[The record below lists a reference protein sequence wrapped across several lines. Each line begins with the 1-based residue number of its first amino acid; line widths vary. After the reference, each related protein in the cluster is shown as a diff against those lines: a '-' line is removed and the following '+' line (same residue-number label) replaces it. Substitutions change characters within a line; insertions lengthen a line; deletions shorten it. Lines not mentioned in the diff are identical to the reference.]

1 MSPLLS
7 HAILRAQTDERL
19 IELARERHER
29 AFEVL
34 VERYRKPLHRNV
46 RGLLPEARAED
57 AVQQTFINAW
67 TALQRGVEVREPR
80 AWLYRVAHNAALNAL
95 RVHGYEYAELQ
106 ESLRSHLAGPE
117 EDHER
122 RWVMRRTLAGLAAL
136 PEAQREALL
145 RTAVE
150 GRSQEQVAAELGLS
164 EGAVRGLVYRAR
176 TALRTAATALTPSPL
191 LGWAVAFASGGEP
204 SSTTERIA
212 EVAAGGG
219 TAGAGAVLAKA
230 GAVVAV
236 TGALAGGAV
245 AVREEAG
252 GGRDGPAAAKADAVS
267 SRDLGRAGLGGGPGP
282 GGRGP
287 GDDRGG
293 HGRGEGEGHGRG
305 QGRDHG
311 RGDGHPRRGKGRG
324 KGEGRGSARPVAG
337 AAAGARAAAAAA
349 RPVRPRTAPR
359 TMAPAGARAPAR
371 GRAAPT
377 TVASPAAPAGTAAI
391 RGRVRRAADRATS
404 LRAAD
409 RDPRGRGR
417 APTAAGPSRR
427 GRAAAARPAAESRA
441 AGPSTAAPAVARRAA
456 SRPPLPSPRPRRRE
470 VGRRGAGRPEADPR
484 AAACQQAPPA
494 ARPAAAPAVASTA
507 ISGPDGRSKQRSWRA
522 AAAPGT
528 LAA

>member
-7 HAILRAQTDERL
+7 TAILRAQSDERL
-19 IELARERHER
+19 IQFAREGHER

-34 VERYRKPLHRNV
+34 VERYRKPLHRHV

-164 EGAVRGLVYRAR
+164 EGAGRGLVYRAR

-236 TGALAGGAV
+236 AGGRPRGAG
-245 AVREEAG
+245 APGG
-252 GGRDGPAAAKADAVS
+252 GGR
-267 SRDLGRAGLGGGPGP
+267 
-282 GGRGP
+282 RGP
-287 GDDRGG
+287 GQGGGGRGG
-293 HGRGEGEGHGRG
+293 HGRARRWRG
-305 QGRDHG
+305 
-311 RGDGHPRRGKGRG
+311 
-324 KGEGRGSARPVAG
+324 
-337 AAAGARAAAAAA
+337 
-349 RPVRPRTAPR
+349 
-359 TMAPAGARAPAR
+359 
-371 GRAAPT
+371 GRA
-377 TVASPAAPAGTAAI
+377 
-391 RGRVRRAADRATS
+391 
-404 LRAAD
+404 
-409 RDPRGRGR
+409 
-417 APTAAGPSRR
+417 
-427 GRAAAARPAAESRA
+427 
-441 AGPSTAAPAVARRAA
+441 
-456 SRPPLPSPRPRRRE
+456 
-470 VGRRGAGRPEADPR
+470 
-484 AAACQQAPPA
+484 
-494 ARPAAAPAVASTA
+494 
-507 ISGPDGRSKQRSWRA
+507 
-522 AAAPGT
+522 
-528 LAA
+528 

>member
-29 AFEVL
+29 AFEAL
-34 VERYRKPLHRNV
+34 VERYRKPLHRHV
-46 RGLLPEARAED
+46 RKLLPEARAED
-57 AVQQTFINAW
+57 AVQQAFINAW

-80 AWLYRVAHNAALNAL
+80 PWLYRIAQNAALNAL
-95 RVHGYEYAELQ
+95 RVQGYEYAELQ

-176 TALRTAATALTPSPL
+176 TALRTAATGLTPSPL
-191 LGWAVAFASGGEP
+191 LAWAVAFASGGEP

-282 GGRGP
+282 GGRVP

-305 QGRDHG
+305 HGRDHG
-311 RGDGHPRRGKGRG
+311 RGDDHPRSGKGRG
-324 KGEGRGSARPVAG
+324 KGEGRGSRGSSGEAENGAEDHGSGGSSGSGSGTSGTDDRRGTSGTSGDGGHSGSGSSGSGSGDIPSGSGSGSSGPGPGTDGGGSLSSGPGGGGSSGSGVSGSGSVDGSSGSGSSGSGSTTTAITTTTSSGSGTSGSGSAG
-337 AAAGARAAAAAA
+337 SGSAGSGT
-349 RPVRPRTAPR
+349 PTS
-359 TMAPAGARAPAR
+359 PAR
-371 GRAAPT
+371 G
-377 TVASPAAPAGTAAI
+377 AS
-391 RGRVRRAADRATS
+391 GR
-404 LRAAD
+404 
-409 RDPRGRGR
+409 
-417 APTAAGPSRR
+417 
-427 GRAAAARPAAESRA
+427 
-441 AGPSTAAPAVARRAA
+441 
-456 SRPPLPSPRPRRRE
+456 RPRRRQPPPPPPP
-470 VGRRGAGRPEADPR
+470 RP
-484 AAACQQAPPA
+484 PPA
-494 ARPAAAPAVASTA
+494 
-507 ISGPDGRSKQRSWRA
+507 
-522 AAAPGT
+522 
-528 LAA
+528 